1 MTVKVTNN
9 GFSTLASGINNS
21 VTTIALASGEGA
33 RFPNPS
39 SPDVFYATIIDT
51 SNNLEVVKV
60 TARSTDSLTVVRAQ
74 DNTSARAF
82 ATGDRFELR
91 PVAKLFEDI
100 QAEARD
106 LNGAELVLDA
116 DGDTSITA
124 DTDDQIDFKTGGT
137 DRMAI
142 DSSGNVGIGT
152 SSADGKLH
160 IETASSG
167 ATANTAANE
176 LVLEGTGNV
185 GMSYLTSTTGAN
197 RIYFGDS
204 DNALSGVIKYDHN
217 LDSMLFSS
225 NASERMRIDSNGDV
239 MIGSTSTTG
248 TEKLHV
254 ANTGGGDVS
263 MFRTPNSGSTNIIVF
278 RNSNGNVGSIKTSSS
293 STSFNTSSD
302 YRLKENVS
310 YTWDATTRLKQL
322 RPCRFNWISDDT
334 DTTLD
339 GFLAHEVSSIVP
351 EAISGTKDATKVQD
365 VYDDDGNVT
374 GTETVPDY
382 QGIDQSKLVPLLVKT
397 IQEQQAVI
405 EDLQSRVTTLE
416 G

>member
-263 MFRTPNSGSTNIIVF
+263 MFRTPNSGSTFIIVF
-278 RNSNGNVGSIKTSSS
+278 RNANGNVGSIKTSSS